1 MTVCEHDS
9 ARLVKE
15 LERNGLF
22 VKDTRLRGR
31 FHHADHLSAAQD
43 ILKLCQQD
51 NRFQLPSTC
60 PATEM
65 PRSNADGNLPTLKS
79 LLSVAIQS
87 ILISQADWNL
97 TVSNTLNSLD
107 SSAPKCIVSIGEG
120 NFLPRQARSQVLNT
134 IELSDGDRL
143 TNVTHDNHAIANGTS
158 LAAGLVKETMAV
170 PTSIPIAV
178 TGLAC
183 RYPQANSVEELWK
196 ILEQGRCTV
205 SRMPESRLKPDQLQ
219 RKPDGPFWGNFIARP
234 DAFDHRFF
242 KISAREAESMDPQQ
256 RLLLQVAY
264 EAMESAGYCG
274 LRATKLPADVGCYVG
289 VGTEDYSENVG
300 SRNATAFSATGTL
313 QAFNSGRVSHHFG
326 WTGPSVTVDTA
337 CSSAAVAIHLARQV
351 RVSPLTAKC
360 CSTC

>member
-1 MTVCEHDS
+1 MWEDQS
-9 ARLVKE
+9 AALVQE
-15 LERNGLF
+15 LEGNGLL

-51 NRFQLPSTC
+51 NRFQLPNTC
-60 PATEM
+60 PAGEL
-65 PRSNADGNLPTLKS
+65 PRSNADGDLPTLKS
-79 LLSVAIQS
+79 LLSVATQS
-87 ILISQADWNL
+87 ILITQADWNL

-107 SSAPKCIVSIGEG
+107 SSDAKCIFSIGAG
-120 NFLPRQARSQVLNT
+120 HFLPRQARSQILNN
-134 IELSDGDRL
+134 IDSSRGDNL
-143 TNVTHDNHAIANGTS
+143 VNGGHDNNAVTNGNSFFAGSVNGT
-158 LAAGLVKETMAV
+158 APV

-183 RYPQANSVEELWK
+183 RYPQADSVEELWK
-196 ILEQGRCTV
+196 ILEQGLCTV

-219 RKPDGPFWGNFIARP
+219 RKPGGPFWGNFISRP

-256 RLLLQVAY
+256 RLLLEVAY

-274 LRATKLPADVGCYVG
+274 LRATNLPEDVGCYVG

-337 CSSAAVAIHLARQV
+337 CSSAAVAIHLACQV
-351 RVSPLTAKC
+351 RVSP
-360 CSTC
+360 ST